1 MWQIPRRKK
10 MKTFFNIL
18 AAIGIAIAIWS
29 CGENDGTVFSDS
41 QTLLIGIA
49 GLAMFGIGAFLA
61 KVCEESRKKR

>member
-1 MWQIPRRKK
+1 

-18 AAIGIAIAIWS
+18 AATGIAIAIWS

-49 GLAMFGIGAFLA
+49 GLAMFGIGLFLA
-61 KVCEESRKKR
+61 RVRGAMEEKR